1 MIILW
6 IGVII
11 AGVAAIVWGAETFA
25 EHLGE
30 AAVRLRVSS
39 FALALLL
46 AGAEPEELAT
56 TIAAT
61 LRGAPAIAFGDVI
74 GANIAIC
81 LAALGVGAIV
91 APLPFGKRVMRY
103 AWLGFPIGVAAVGF
117 IWDGEVTRLEGA
129 ILLALYILYLGIIW
143 MIERQPPAMGETGEI
158 EEAAER
164 LIEEEASNQNRRVD
178 KALLLVVA
186 GLVAMAIGSTLLVE
200 AVRQITNVEA
210 TQTTLALTVV
220 GFATAFE
227 LVILCWSAARQGA
240 TEIVVAGV
248 VGSFAY
254 NVTMTLGA
262 AALIRP
268 LTLTDAALL
277 HKPAIAMLAAL
288 ISVIVLATPKQ
299 QLGRASGWFL
309 VAAYPVFLAVMLLL

>member
-1 MIILW
+1 VIVVW

-11 AGVAAIVWGAETFA
+11 VGVAAIVWGAETFA
-25 EHLGE
+25 QHLGA

-81 LAALGVGAIV
+81 LVALGVGAIV

-103 AWLGFPIGVAAVGF
+103 ALFGLPIGVAAVAF
-117 IWDGEVTRLEGA
+117 IWDGQVLRLEGA
-129 ILLALYILYLGIIW
+129 ILLALYSLYIGIIW
-143 MIERQPPAMGETGEI
+143 VVERQPPAMGETGALD
-158 EEAAER
+158 EAAEALAQGGIDQR
-164 LIEEEASNQNRRVD
+164 KSRVGRE
-178 KALLLVVA
+178 LGLVAA
-186 GLVAMAIGSTLLVE
+186 GLVAMAFGSVLLVE
-200 AVRQITNVEA
+200 AVRQITHVEE
-210 TQTTLALTVV
+210 TQTTLALTIV

-240 TEIVVAGV
+240 TEVVVAGV

-268 LTLTDAALL
+268 LSITDATLL
-277 HKPAIAMLAAL
+277 HGPAIAMLLALVLVILLAA
-288 ISVIVLATPKQ
+288 PKQ
-299 QLGRASGWFL
+299 HISQKAGWFL
-309 VAAYPVFLAVMLLL
+309 VAAYPVFLIAMFSF